1 MTCAA
6 MKPACGA
13 GHFSS
18 QRRREMIRLMLPA
31 TLLLLAAC
39 SGGKDEE
46 TGPEASAP
54 IGPLQKA
61 ESAAP
66 AETPEAAPTATGSGA
81 GSTTEPATVD
91 ADLPKAAEEKIAKPQ
106 PKAAVDGK
114 TIPTGMRGRWALKVA
129 DCTARRGTDL
139 TALTIDATNLR
150 FYESHGE
157 LTRVRESNANRIVAD
172 YKFSG
177 EGVEW
182 NRRMQLDLVDGG
194 KTLVR
199 RDEGEGAAAGPMR
212 YTRCT

>member
-1 MTCAA
+1 MT
-6 MKPACGA
+6 
-13 GHFSS
+13 
-18 QRRREMIRLMLPA
+18 RLLLPA

-46 TGPEASAP
+46 SGPEASAT

-61 ESAAP
+61 ERPAP
-66 AETPEAAPTATGSGA
+66 AKAPEPV
-81 GSTTEPATVD
+81 VD
-91 ADLPKAAEEKIAKPQ
+91 ADLPDGAEEAPAKPE
-106 PKAAVDGK
+106 PKTAGDGK
-114 TIPTGMRGRWALKVA
+114 TIPTAIRGRWALKAA
-129 DCTARRGTDL
+129 DCKAKKGTDL

-157 LTRVRESNANRIVAD
+157 LARVRESDAGRIVAD

-177 EGVEW
+177 EGAEW
-182 NRRMQLDLVDGG
+182 DRRMHLDLADGG

-212 YTRCT
+212 YTRCV

>member
-1 MTCAA
+1 MT
-6 MKPACGA
+6 
-13 GHFSS
+13 
-18 QRRREMIRLMLPA
+18 RLMLPA

-46 TGPEASAP
+46 SGPEATAS

-61 ESAAP
+61 ARPAPAAAP
-66 AETPEAAPTATGSGA
+66 ET
-81 GSTTEPATVD
+81 
-91 ADLPKAAEEKIAKPQ
+91 
-106 PKAAVDGK
+106 AVDVDEPDAAGEALAKAEAGNGGGGK
-114 TIPTGMRGRWALKVA
+114 AIPAAMRGRWALKAA
-129 DCTARRGTDL
+129 DCTAKKGTGL

-157 LTRVRESNANRIVAD
+157 LTRVRQGDAKHLVAD

-177 EGVEW
+177 EGEAW
-182 NRRMQLDLVDGG
+182 DRRMRLDLADGG

-212 YTRCT
+212 YTRCV

>member
-1 MTCAA
+1 
-6 MKPACGA
+6 
-13 GHFSS
+13 
-18 QRRREMIRLMLPA
+18 MIRLMLPA

-46 TGPEASAP
+46 TGPEASAS
-54 IGPLQKA
+54 ISPLQKA
-61 ESAAP
+61 EPATP
-66 AETPEAAPTATGSGA
+66 AETPDAEPAATGSTT
-81 GSTTEPATVD
+81 GSATGSATVD
-91 ADLPKAAEEKIAKPQ
+91 SDLPPATEEKTAKPE
-106 PKAAVDGK
+106 PKPAVDGK
-114 TIPTGMRGRWALKVA
+114 TIPIGMRGRWALKVA

-157 LTRVRESNANRIVAD
+157 LTRVRESHPTRIVAD

-199 RDEGEGAAAGPMR
+199 RDEGDGAAAGPMR

>member
-1 MTCAA
+1 MARWVFLA
-6 MKPACGA
+6 
-13 GHFSS
+13 
-18 QRRREMIRLMLPA
+18 A
-31 TLLLLAAC
+31 TLVLAAC

-46 TGPEASAP
+46 SGPEATAS

-61 ESAAP
+61 DRPAP
-66 AETPEAAPTATGSGA
+66 ADTPE
-81 GSTTEPATVD
+81 PAVD
-91 ADLPKAAEEKIAKPQ
+91 ADLPDAAAETPAKP
-106 PKAAVDGK
+106 KRVIATDGK
-114 TIPTGMRGRWALKVA
+114 TIPAAIRGRWALKVT
-129 DCTARRGTDL
+129 DCKAKKGTDI

-157 LTRVRESNANRIVAD
+157 LARVRDSDTGRIVAD

-177 EGVEW
+177 EGAEW
-182 NRRMQLDLVDGG
+182 DRRMQLDLADGG